1 MKKSIYIFL
10 LTIFLYSCKSLQ
22 KPAIVTSKQVA
33 QKTGSYTFTEKTGL
47 EKPVKPTK
55 KELKA
60 IEKAKHK
67 AAQDS
72 IEQSKIK
79 VVVEEETPQ
88 DFTPTFEVSDYIKQ
102 QILNVAA
109 ESLGSPYRGGGT
121 TPAGFDCS
129 GFVSYV
135 FKNFGLTLPRSS
147 SGYKN
152 LGKALKPEDFKVGDV
167 LVFYGYK
174 DRTVVGHLGIIC
186 EANGMQ
192 SKFIHA
198 SSGKAQK
205 VTITALDTE
214 HYTKRFYKCID
225 VLSE

>member
-1 MKKSIYIFL
+1 MKSTISIVLLAVLLLSFTKPREKHSYKSISVSQSEINR
-10 LTIFLYSCKSLQ
+10 
-22 KPAIVTSKQVA
+22 
-33 QKTGSYTFTEKTGL
+33 
-47 EKPVKPTK
+47 
-55 KELKA
+55 
-60 IEKAKHK
+60 
-67 AAQDS
+67 DS
-72 IEQSKIK
+72 IIEYAKK
-79 VVVEEETPQ
+79 YLGTPYVYASSNPQ
-88 DFTPTFEVSDYIKQ
+88 K
-102 QILNVAA
+102 
-109 ESLGSPYRGGGT
+109 
-121 TPAGFDCS
+121 GFDCS

-198 SSGKAQK
+198 SSGKAQQ

-225 VLSE
+225 VLGE

>member
-1 MKKSIYIFL
+1 MKKLIYIFL

-60 IEKAKHK
+60 IEKAKQI
-67 AAQDS
+67 ALQDS

-79 VVVEEETPQ
+79 VVIEEDTPQ

-129 GFVSYV
+129 GFVKYTMDQ
-135 FKNFGLTLPRSS
+135 FDIALPRNSAEMA
-147 SGYKN
+147 KT
-152 LGKALKPEDFKVGDV
+152 GKRILKKDAKPGDLIFFNTNGSNISHVGIVTENSDGV
-167 LVFYGYK
+167 
-174 DRTVVGHLGIIC
+174 I
-186 EANGMQ
+186 
-192 SKFIHA
+192 KFIH
-198 SSGKAQK
+198 SSTTRGVVYSSTSDGYYARTF
-205 VTITALDTE
+205 VCVNRILD
-214 HYTKRFYKCID
+214 
-225 VLSE
+225 